1 MKSKVKHYVSVC
13 LFVAPV
19 VILIVTMVYNVIQ
32 IGINPLIAGY

>member
-19 VILIVTMVYNVIQ
+19 VVIIVVMVYNAIQ
-32 IGINPLIAGY
+32 IGVNTLIAGY